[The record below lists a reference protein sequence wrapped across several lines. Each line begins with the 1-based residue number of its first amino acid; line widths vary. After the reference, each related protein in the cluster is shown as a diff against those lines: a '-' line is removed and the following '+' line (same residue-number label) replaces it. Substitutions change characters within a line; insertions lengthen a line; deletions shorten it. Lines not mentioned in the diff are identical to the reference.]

1 MKGLL
6 GGTRNIFL
14 HVGREAKQLNEEA
27 SAGDETSRLGALLLI
42 SGCSDVRCK
51 DFNQA
56 NRTEGLHIT
65 KYMNDKE
72 YMLVNEK

>member
-1 MKGLL
+1 MD
-6 GGTRNIFL
+6 
-14 HVGREAKQLNEEA
+14 EEA

-42 SGCSDVRCK
+42 SSYSDVRCK
-51 DFNQA
+51 DFNLA

-72 YMLVNEK
+72 HMQ

>member
-1 MKGLL
+1 MD
-6 GGTRNIFL
+6 
-14 HVGREAKQLNEEA
+14 EEA
-27 SAGDETSRLGALLLI
+27 SAGDETSGLKALLLI
-42 SGCSDVRCK
+42 SGYSDVRCK

-72 YMLVNEK
+72 HMLMNEK